1 MLKKLTILFFLSN
14 FSFAQVD
21 FELPEL
27 GDRVSGAISE
37 AEVELLSEQFLQQ
50 VYSQAS
56 LIVDPV
62 IQEYSELLL
71 YRLSETS
78 LVNDR
83 NFTVL
88 LIDDPSLNAFAAPG
102 GIVGINGGLFLN
114 ADNESQF
121 ASVLCHE
128 LAHLS
133 QRHFQRNVLR
143 SQDRNLASAL
153 ILVSS
158 IAVAIAT
165 NNPGAFIAGPALLQ
179 QQSLRYSRAFER
191 EADRFGFEN
200 CVASGYDPRAMGEM
214 FENMAALRRFYGDN
228 IPEFLLT
235 HPISSTR
242 VSDAFNA
249 ADQLGDIGGVRNS
262 IDYRLIKG
270 RLEADYEVPPINAIR
285 IFENRLLNN
294 ENIENIFGYSRAL
307 LLNGRFNES
316 LIQVDKLLALYPK
329 NLILNTSK
337 IEILRESQKFDEAL
351 ILVNNQLEV
360 SPKNFPLTIEKAKIL
375 RGLRKTIAAE
385 EVLRDTL
392 LRRNSDP
399 NLWFLLSEI
408 QKENLN
414 VGGYHQSRAEY
425 FILLGQ
431 SERALNELQFA
442 LKLSQ
447 DNFQTYEIIMTKINS
462 LREKL
467 NKRI

>member
-1 MLKKLTILFFLSN
+1 MLKKFTFLFFLSN

-270 RLEADYEVPPINAIR
+270 RLEAEYEVPPINAIR

-431 SERALNELQFA
+431 NERALNELQFA

>member
-1 MLKKLTILFFLSN
+1 MPKGIITLFLLSN
-14 FSFAQVD
+14 FALAQVD
-21 FELPEL
+21 IELPEL

-50 VYSQAS
+50 VYSQAA
-56 LIVDPV
+56 LIVDPI

-179 QQSLRYSRAFER
+179 QQALRYSRAFER

-200 CVASGYDPRAMGEM
+200 CVASGYDPKAMGEM
-214 FENMAALRRFYGDN
+214 FENMVALRRFYGDN

-249 ADQLGDIGGVRNS
+249 ADQLGDIGGNRNS
-262 IDYRLIKG
+262 IDYSLIKA
-270 RLEADYEVPPINAIR
+270 RLEADYEEPSINAIR
-285 IFENRLLNN
+285 IFENKLSKN

-307 LLNGRFNES
+307 SLNGRFDES
-316 LIQVDKLLALYPK
+316 LLQIDKLLELYPK

-337 IEILRESQKFDEAL
+337 IEILRESKEYDQAL
-351 ILVNNQLEV
+351 LLVNKQLEV
-360 SPKNFPLTIEKAKIL
+360 SPKNFPLTIEKTKIL

-385 EVLRDTL
+385 EILRDTL

-399 NLWFLLSEI
+399 SLWFLLSEI
-408 QKENLN
+408 QKDNLN
-414 VGGYHQSRAEY
+414 VAGYHQSRAEY

-431 SERALNELQFA
+431 NERALNELQFA
-442 LKLSQ
+442 LKLSE
-447 DNFQTYEIIMTKINS
+447 DNFQTFEIIMTKING

>member
-1 MLKKLTILFFLSN
+1 MSKKFIIILLLS
-14 FSFAQVD
+14 SFAKAQVVSD
-21 FELPEL
+21 LPEL

-37 AEVELLSEQFLQQ
+37 VEVELLSEQFLQQ
-50 VYSQAS
+50 VYSQAA
-56 LIVDPV
+56 LIIDPIV
-62 IQEYSELLL
+62 QEYSELLL

-78 LVNDR
+78 LVDDR
-83 NFTVL
+83 DFTVI
-88 LIDDPSLNAFAAPG
+88 LIDDASLNAFAAPG

-143 SQDRNLASAL
+143 SQDRNLASTL

-200 CVASGYDPRAMGEM
+200 CVASGYDPKAMGEM
-214 FENMAALRRFYGDN
+214 FENMAALRKFYGDN

-249 ADQLGDIGGVRNS
+249 ADQVGDIGGIRNTVNFS
-262 IDYRLIKG
+262 IIKG
-270 RLEADYEVPPINAIR
+270 RLEAEYEELPIDAIR
-285 IFENRLLNN
+285 KFETKVINNR
-294 ENIENIFGYSRAL
+294 NIQNTYGYSRAL
-307 LLNGRFNES
+307 FLNGRFDES
-316 LIQVDKLLALYPK
+316 LSLIDELLRTNPK
-329 NLILNTSK
+329 NLILNTTK
-337 IEILRESQKFDEAL
+337 VEILRESKKYEEAL
-351 ILVNNQLEV
+351 LLANEQLNI
-360 SPKNFPLTIEKAKIL
+360 SPKNFPLTIEKAKVL
-375 RGLRKTIAAE
+375 RGLKKTIAAE
-385 EVLRDTL
+385 EILRDTL

-399 NLWFLLSEI
+399 SLWFLLSEI
-408 QKENLN
+408 QKVRENLN
-414 VGGYHQSRAEY
+414 AKCHDFFTHISPHPPP
-425 FILLGQ
+425 LPLGISGASAQ
-431 SERALNELQFA
+431 TLSKIIPSMIQNPLNPDPKSFPP
-442 LKLSQ
+442 
-447 DNFQTYEIIMTKINS
+447 
-462 LREKL
+462 
-467 NKRI
+467 

>member
-1 MLKKLTILFFLSN
+1 M
-14 FSFAQVD
+14 
-21 FELPEL
+21 
-27 GDRVSGAISE
+27 
-37 AEVELLSEQFLQQ
+37 
-50 VYSQAS
+50 
-56 LIVDPV
+56 
-62 IQEYSELLL
+62 
-71 YRLSETS
+71 
-78 LVNDR
+78 
-83 NFTVL
+83 
-88 LIDDPSLNAFAAPG
+88 IDDPSLNAFAAPG

>member
-1 MLKKLTILFFLSN
+1 MVKKLTFLFFLSN

-316 LIQVDKLLALYPK
+316 LIQVDKLLSLYPK

>member
-1 MLKKLTILFFLSN
+1 MLKKFTFLFFLSN
-14 FSFAQVD
+14 FSFAQVV

>member
-1 MLKKLTILFFLSN
+1 MLKKLTFLFFLSN